1 MKCSGDLGEDA
12 HQLAHQRVMILASC
26 PSIQEEERLLTF
38 EWVNIA
44 LLYIIINTL
53 LHALLNI
60 EWCVPNNVDKD
71 PNAWT

>member
-1 MKCSGDLGEDA
+1 
-12 HQLAHQRVMILASC
+12 MILASC

-53 LHALLNI
+53 LHALLNT